1 MDEHY
6 NVEANKNQKST
17 DYVPVILVLAD
28 TVQEKHQSKP
38 MVGLCDS
45 GSTITWISRSALP
58 KGAVPY
64 KVARQRLSTKAGTFE
79 SSLAVRVSNILF
91 PEFSRSR
98 RMEHFEARII
108 ETPWGGPSIEEDD
121 DDSLSD
127 FSATASPLR
136 LNEKQKSDQAQEELR
151 RPSIDRDLISRPS
164 IDSSDSLGEEKS
176 GKKADYDWQALCRK
190 EKQRLDLDENLSDE
204 QRLDLD
210 KNQDAVERRK
220 PPPHSDIPIYS
231 ACISHINAR
240 TGVLDSGKEKL
251 KLTKSPAASSR
262 MQELIGRFEHAASP
276 RIQDLIGRFERQGV
290 CSDPKPKPTIESPR
304 KARRSERES
313 RQDVGERVNSIYSSF
328 SSSADVFAAGH
339 PRTSPAPHSF
349 FWRSHPRVESSES
362 MADMPSVST
371 VACVKVNPQF
381 VDTSRSA
388 DTDSEGYTVPVDS
401 SFDSKHMADLQAEPS
416 IQESISCE
424 RRFL

>member
-1 MDEHY
+1 MIG
-6 NVEANKNQKST
+6 K
-17 DYVPVILVLAD
+17 LC
-28 TVQEKHQSKP
+28 
-38 MVGLCDS
+38 VG
-45 GSTITWISRSALP
+45 
-58 KGAVPY
+58 
-64 KVARQRLSTKAGTFE
+64 
-79 SSLAVRVSNILF
+79 
-91 PEFSRSR
+91 
-98 RMEHFEARII
+98 
-108 ETPWGGPSIEEDD
+108 
-121 DDSLSD
+121 
-127 FSATASPLR
+127 
-136 LNEKQKSDQAQEELR
+136 
-151 RPSIDRDLISRPS
+151 
-164 IDSSDSLGEEKS
+164 
-176 GKKADYDWQALCRK
+176 
-190 EKQRLDLDENLSDE
+190 
-204 QRLDLD
+204 
-210 KNQDAVERRK
+210 
-220 PPPHSDIPIYS
+220 SDIPIYS